1 MTSIDLLTQYMLSY
15 QFRKLFYVTYSI
27 KMSAMMFI
35 PRNIQMSQNKYMT
48 ARKGRDN
55 VVMPGRK
62 TKL

>member
-1 MTSIDLLTQYMLSY
+1 MLSY

-48 ARKGRDN
+48 ARKGLDN